1 MIFIASCIS
10 TVYSHEDAAPRCYG
24 APHPQHDGDVAAQP
38 AEEALGQ
45 VLARRHEDEVLVGDR
60 GVVAGVLIMI
70 ISLMSLS
77 QHCIA
82 SKMSYKPILSEV

>member
-10 TVYSHEDAAPRCYG
+10 IYFYSHEDAAARCYG

-45 VLARRHEDEVLVGDR
+45 VLARRHEDEVLVGHR
-60 GVVAGVLIMI
+60 GVVAGRAIVI
-70 ISLMSLS
+70 
-77 QHCIA
+77 
-82 SKMSYKPILSEV
+82 